1 MTAQRLPPLAL
12 VILKSRSSGIES
24 PVVLICGTGE
34 HVRFFVGITD
44 RDWFDFL
51 SGLDRLD
58 EVNFWQPSGQQQFRA
73 LQIGEPFLFKLHS
86 PDDYIVGGGFFSHF
100 TILPASIVWKAF
112 GEKNGALTEE
122 EMRARIARYRR
133 APNPGAADDYQIG
146 CILLES
152 PFFFDRADWVPLPDW
167 KREIVRGRGYDSEA
181 DGREIWQRVES
192 LLRASHFQE
201 QAFEEPRRYG
211 EPVAVFPRLGQGSF
225 RLIVTDSYQRRC
237 AFTNSPV
244 LHVLEAA
251 HIRPYSSG
259 GTHAPSN
266 GILLRQDLHTLFDR
280 GYMTVTPSHRI
291 EVSSHIKEEFHNGKE
306 YYALHGQ
313 NMRLPEYDNREP
325 SAEFLRWH
333 NENVYRT

>member
-1 MTAQRLPPLAL
+1 
-12 VILKSRSSGIES
+12 
-24 PVVLICGTGE
+24 
-34 HVRFFVGITD
+34 VRFFVGITD
-44 RDWFDFL
+44 GDWFDFL
-51 SGLDRLD
+51 SRMEGLD

-100 TILPASIVWKAF
+100 TILPASIVWQAF
-112 GEKNGALTEE
+112 GEKNGARTEE
-122 EMRARIARYRR
+122 EMRTRIARYRR
-133 APNPGAADDYQIG
+133 TPNPGAAADYQIG

-152 PFFFDRADWVPLPDW
+152 PFFFDRADWIPVPDW
-167 KREIVRGRGYDSEA
+167 KREIVRGRGYDSEG
-181 DGREIWQRVES
+181 DGREIWQRVEP
-192 LLRASHFQE
+192 LVRASR
-201 QAFEEPRRYG
+201 QAAQPMEEPQPRYG

-225 RLIVTDSYQRRC
+225 RLIVTDSYERRC

-291 EVSSHIKEEFHNGKE
+291 EVSSRIREEFHNGKE
-306 YYALHGQ
+306 YYKLHGEI
-313 NMRLPEYDNREP
+313 MRLPKYGDRYP
-325 SAEFLRWH
+325 SPALLGWH
-333 NENVYRT
+333 NENVYRG

>member
-1 MTAQRLPPLAL
+1 M
-12 VILKSRSSGIES
+12 
-24 PVVLICGTGE
+24 
-34 HVRFFVGITD
+34 RFFVGITD

-51 SGLDRLD
+51 SRMDGLD

-86 PDDYIVGGGFFSHF
+86 PDDCIVGGGFFSHF
-100 TILPASIVWKAF
+100 TILPASIVWQAF
-112 GEKNGALTEE
+112 GEKNGAHTEE

-133 APNPGAADDYQIG
+133 TSNPSTADDYQIG

-152 PFFFDRADWVPLPDW
+152 PFFLNRADWIPLPEW
-167 KREIVRGRGYDSEA
+167 KREIVRGRGYDSES

-192 LLRASHFQE
+192 LIRASHVKT
-201 QAFEEPRRYG
+201 QAFEEERRYG
-211 EPVAVFPRLGQGSF
+211 EPVSVLPRLGQGSF

-237 AFTNSPV
+237 AFTNSSV

-259 GTHAPSN
+259 GTHVPSN
-266 GILLRQDLHTLFDR
+266 GVLLRQDLHTLFDR
-280 GYMTVTPSHRI
+280 GYMTVTPSHQI
-291 EVSSHIKEEFHNGKE
+291 EVSSRIKEEFHNGKE

-313 NMRLPEYDNREP
+313 NMRLPEYGDRRP
-325 SAEFLRWH
+325 SAEFLKWH
-333 NENVYRT
+333 NENIYRG

>member
-1 MTAQRLPPLAL
+1 
-12 VILKSRSSGIES
+12 
-24 PVVLICGTGE
+24 
-34 HVRFFVGITD
+34 VRFFVGITD
-44 RDWFDFL
+44 HDWFDFL
-51 SGLDRLD
+51 SRMNGLD

-86 PDDYIVGGGFFSHF
+86 PDDFIVGGGFFSHF
-100 TILPASIVWKAF
+100 TILPASIVWQAF
-112 GEKNGALTEE
+112 GEKNGAQTEE

-133 APNPGAADDYQIG
+133 APNPGAGDDYPIG

-167 KREIVRGRGYDSEA
+167 KREIVRGRGYDSEG

-192 LLRASHFQE
+192 LLRASHLQE

-251 HIRPYSSG
+251 HIRPYSLG
-259 GTHAPSN
+259 GTHTPSN

-280 GYMTVTPSHRI
+280 GYMTVTPSHQI
-291 EVSSHIKEEFHNGKE
+291 EVSSRIKEEFHNGKE
-306 YYALHGQ
+306 YYALQGQ
-313 NMRLPEYDNREP
+313 GMRLPEYGDRKP
-325 SAEFLRWH
+325 SSDFLKWH
-333 NENVYRT
+333 NENVYRS

>member
-1 MTAQRLPPLAL
+1 M
-12 VILKSRSSGIES
+12 
-24 PVVLICGTGE
+24 
-34 HVRFFVGITD
+34 RFFVGITD
-44 RDWFDFL
+44 RDWYDFL
-51 SGLDRLD
+51 SQLSDLD

-86 PDDYIVGGGFFSHF
+86 PDDYIVGGGFYSHF
-100 TILPASIVWKAF
+100 TILPASIVWQAF
-112 GEKNGALTEE
+112 AEKNGARTEE

-133 APNPGAADDYQIG
+133 TSNPNADDYQIG

-152 PFFFDRADWVPLPDW
+152 PFFFDRPDWIPLPDW
-167 KREIVRGRGYDSEA
+167 KREIVRGRGYDSEG
-181 DGREIWQRVES
+181 DGQQIWRQVE
-192 LLRASHFQE
+192 LLIRASYQDPAVEGPQH
-201 QAFEEPRRYG
+201 RYG
-211 EPVAVFPRLGQGSF
+211 EPVTVFPRLGQGSF

-237 AFTNSPV
+237 AFTNPPV

-280 GYMTVTPSHRI
+280 GYMTVTASHHI
-291 EVSSHIKEEFHNGKE
+291 EISPRIKEEFHNGKE

-313 NMRLPEYDNREP
+313 MMSLPEYGDRRP
-325 SAEFLRWH
+325 SAEFLKWH
-333 NENVYRT
+333 NENVYRPA

>member
-1 MTAQRLPPLAL
+1 MR
-12 VILKSRSSGIES
+12 I
-24 PVVLICGTGE
+24 
-34 HVRFFVGITD
+34 FVGITD

-51 SGLDRLD
+51 SGLDGLD

-73 LQIGEPFLFKLHS
+73 LQIGEPFPFKLHS
-86 PDDYIVGGGFFSHF
+86 PDDYIGGGFYSHF
-100 TILPASIVWKAF
+100 TILPASIVWQAF
-112 GEKNGALTEE
+112 GEKNGARTEE

-133 APNPGAADDYQIG
+133 TSNPSPAEDYKIG

-152 PFFFDRADWVPLPDW
+152 PFFCDRQDWISLPEW
-167 KREIVRGRGYDSEA
+167 KREIVRGRGYDSEG

-192 LLRASHFQE
+192 LLRTSHLQP
-201 QAFEEPRRYG
+201 QALAEPPRYG
-211 EPVAVFPRLGQGSF
+211 EPVTVFPRLGQGSF
-225 RLIVTDSYQRRC
+225 GLIVTDSYKTRC

-259 GTHAPSN
+259 GTHDPSN

-280 GYMTVTPSHRI
+280 GYMTVTPSHQI
-291 EVSSHIKEEFHNGKE
+291 EVSSRIKEEFHNGKE

-313 NMRLPEYDNREP
+313 DMRLPEYGNRKP
-325 SAEFLRWH
+325 SAEFLKWH